1 MRTLAALRSGLRRYP
16 PELIASLVATRNHD
30 DGPARD
36 LLSELSPHGL
46 ASAWLGHASVIAR
59 VGNLSV
65 LVDPVLSTRIG
76 PQIIGRTIGPARLD
90 AIPLSAGSLR
100 GVDLL
105 LLTHAHFDHLDRPT
119 LMRLRDERT
128 TVIVPHRCKRLI
140 PQGFAK
146 VLELGP
152 GEQLTL
158 ADVKLEVHTPR
169 HWGARGWIDRRRG
182 YNAYVIRSQAG
193 NVLFAGDTAYTKAFD
208 HLSDLD
214 LAVFGIGAYEP
225 WEHMHA
231 TPEQVWQMA
240 TACDCRYLM
249 PVHHSTFQL
258 SDEHADEPLQR
269 LYAAAGPLADRVLA
283 SKPGELLV
291 LPNPT
296 NQDQITEATT
306 GSS

>member
-1 MRTLAALRSGLRRYP
+1 MRTMAALRSGLRRYP
-16 PELIASLVATRNHD
+16 PELMASLVASKHHP
-30 DGPARD
+30 DGPVRD

-76 PQIIGRTIGPARLD
+76 PRIIGRTIGPARLD

-119 LMRLRDERT
+119 LLRLRDERT
-128 TVIVPHRCKRLI
+128 TVVVPRRCKRLI
-140 PQGFAK
+140 PDGFAK

-152 GEQLTL
+152 GEQLTF
-158 ADVKLEVHTPR
+158 AGATLEVHTPR

-208 HLSDLD
+208 DLSALD

-240 TACDCRYLM
+240 TSCDCRYLM

-269 LYAAAGPLADRVLA
+269 LYAAAGPQADRVLA
-283 SKPGELLV
+283 SKPGEVLV
-291 LPNPT
+291 LPSPA
-296 NQDQITEATT
+296 NQDLVSDATT
-306 GSS
+306 